1 MDAKEIFEQWKQAA
15 LPEDLAEQMAEL
27 GGDEKWI
34 EDAFGQDINFG
45 TAGCGGSWNQ
55 GPTGSTSSRSAG

>member
-15 LPEDLAEQMAEL
+15 LPEGLAEQMAEL

-34 EDAFGQDINFG
+34 DHSSEISNNGRS
-45 TAGCGGSWNQ
+45 GS
-55 GPTGSTSSRSAG
+55 GK